1 MRNLLRDRAAR
12 GGYEEPPDLGLDR
25 YDPCEIDPP
34 DPLQL
39 FTRLGVL
46 LMIALAF
53 GIAAELLLRLPPH

>member
-1 MRNLLRDRAAR
+1 MRNPLRDRATN
-12 GGYEEPPDLGLDR
+12 EEPPDLGLDR

-39 FTRLGVL
+39 LTRLGVL

-53 GIAAELLLRLPPH
+53 GVAAALLLRLPPH